1 MVERGSRAA
10 IHELDS
16 IRAGDFVEVEWI
28 DAATVKDASIDRLPL
43 PNDYVET
50 TRRTIGIFVCI
61 QKGATWRVP
70 ILALLMDQIDHGSVI
85 RTIPIPI
92 IMQVKTKANKT
103 PETVQKAEQAFQKIR
118 QSLRRERDHRNCKD
132 GATKF
137 LE

>member
-10 IHELDS
+10 IHELDRV
-16 IRAGDFVEVEWI
+16 RAGDFVEVGWV
-28 DAATVKDASIDRLPL
+28 DAATVEDARIDRLPL
-43 PNDYVET
+43 PNDYIET

-70 ILALLMDQIDHGSVI
+70 TLALLMDQIDQGSIV

-92 IMQVKTKANKT
+92 IMQAKTRAKKT
-103 PETVQKAEQAFQKIR
+103 PETVGKAEDAFQKIR
-118 QSLRRERDHRNCKD
+118 QSLRRERGHRNCKD
-132 GATKF
+132 GATKL